1 MTQISYIKIFRFWL
15 PLAATWLMMSLEGPF
30 LVAVIA
36 RLADPKYNLA
46 AYGIAFSFAL
56 IVEAPIIMIMSASV
70 ALVAGRDSFRKLRRF
85 TYFLNSIITAGM
97 VVCLVPPVF
106 YFIAEDLIRL
116 PQDIAQVTYAA
127 CLILLPWPSAIGYRR
142 FYQGVLIRQKLTRR
156 VAYGTVIR
164 LATMVTTAIV
174 LSALGLRGA
183 YVGAFSLTI
192 GVVCEAIVCRIMV
205 HKTLSGLLMINEPEK
220 ERITYASILKFYYP
234 LALTAILF
242 LGVHPIVTFFMG
254 KSRFPIES
262 FAVLPVVNSL
272 VFIFRGLGLSF
283 QEVGVA
289 LLGNRFEAYRPL
301 RNFALVLGA
310 TMTTGLVLIAF
321 TPAAE
326 FWYRQVSGLS
336 IELSRFS
343 YLPTQIMF
351 LLPGLTV
358 WISFQRATLIGGKRT
373 GPITWAT
380 LTEVILIVSV
390 LFASIHF
397 YDVAGVVGAAL
408 AYLIG
413 RLGANFY
420 LVPSCAQVVQRFKIN
435 IT

>member
-30 LVAVIA
+30 LAAVIA
-36 RLADPKYNLA
+36 RLADPKCNLA

-85 TYFLNSIITAGM
+85 TYFLNGIITAGM

-116 PQDIAQVTYAA
+116 PRDIAQVTYAA
-127 CLILLPWPSAIGYRR
+127 CFILLPWPSAIGYRR
-142 FYQGVLIRQKLTRR
+142 FFQGILIRRNMTRR
-156 VAYGTVIR
+156 VAYGTTIR
-164 LATMVTTAIV
+164 IATMTVAAIILSV
-174 LSALGLRGA
+174 LKVKGA
-183 YVGAFSLTI
+183 YVGAFALTI
-192 GVVCEAIVCRIMV
+192 GVVCEAIVCRVMV
-205 HKTLSGLLMINEPEK
+205 HKTLSDLLKIKEPEK

-301 RNFALVLGA
+301 RNFALVLGT
-310 TMTTGLVLIAF
+310 TMTTCLVLIAF
-321 TPAAE
+321 TPAAAE

-336 IELSRFS
+336 VELSRFS

-390 LFASIHF
+390 LFVSIHF
-397 YDVAGVVGAAL
+397 YDVVGVVGAAL

-420 LVPSCAQVVQRFKIN
+420 LIPSCAQVVQRFK
-435 IT
+435 